1 MKGRSWKQRVRIP
14 AHHNLRSDF
23 RCAPFPFSG
32 RLADTPDIIRYTK
45 TGWNIL
51 FIIWLIRII
60 NVIYQDMILNMHH
73 DFPEKPVKS
82 RQWKTGV
89 ETVAWF
95 VFSFGDFSRFWV
107 YPGIA
112 DPDVRIRRNALE
124 SRYQVFPLNGYTIRI
139 FLNVS
144 PWIYLFISVIPFS
157 TRVCACILSSCG

>member
-1 MKGRSWKQRVRIP
+1 MKGRSWKQCVRIP
-14 AHHNLRSDF
+14 APHNLLSDF

-73 DFPEKPVKS
+73 DFPEKPVK
-82 RQWKTGV
+82 RLPWKTVV
-89 ETVAWF
+89 ETAAWF

-107 YPGIA
+107 YSGIA

-139 FLNVS
+139 FPNVP

-157 TRVCACILSSCG
+157 TRVYACILSSCG